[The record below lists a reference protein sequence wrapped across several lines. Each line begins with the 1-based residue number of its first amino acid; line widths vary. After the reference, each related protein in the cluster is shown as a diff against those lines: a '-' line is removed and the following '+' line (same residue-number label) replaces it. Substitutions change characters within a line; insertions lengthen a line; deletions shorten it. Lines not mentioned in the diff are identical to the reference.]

1 MRIVLCDDDHTCCKK
16 YTWLLRKIKEE
27 YSLDFTIEIC
37 NNGKQLLFLSEDL
50 LSSDIILLDIMMP
63 GMDGSHGISLGIR
76 KTTVRTIFI
85 ASLADKM
92 LEAFDVL
99 AYHYIIKDSVSK
111 EKFEEIILKA
121 VKQSEEESGEQLITT

>member
-63 GMDGSHGISLGIR
+63 GMDGIAAAKQLRENGIDCKI
-76 KTTVRTIFI
+76 IFLT
-85 ASLADKM
+85 SLADKM

-111 EKFEEIILKA
+111 ENLKRLFS
-121 VKQSEEESGEQLITT
+121 KL

>member
-63 GMDGSHGISLGIR
+63 GMGWDCSS
-76 KTTVRTIFI
+76 KTAEGKRHRLQDHF
-85 ASLADKM
+85 S
-92 LEAFDVL
+92 
-99 AYHYIIKDSVSK
+99 Y
-111 EKFEEIILKA
+111 
-121 VKQSEEESGEQLITT
+121 ESGR